1 MSLVNADKLKASNE
15 LNFIQKQGIADLKL
29 IIKNVTRYILNS
41 IQFKVFV
48 STSVIY
54 LYFNHHNFQNENY
67 LTIKGYSYG
76 IKDLIL
82 CNLLLTKVIIVI
94 KSLCNQSHLKQ
105 NISDFIISYVI
116 PLKKKDSQEI
126 VTELVKMKQ
135 KLLDDITPPS
145 ELPLLKKLFPDDY
158 LPEEGIASETLL
170 QNLNQILKL
179 KNDNKNLLELKSEF
193 TPYSQEEALMGK
205 LSGAVYH
212 NETELINLQ
221 SIVFKKFILGNQL
234 HPDCFPVLRY
244 LDAFL
249 VKQSI
254 LLYSSADEDEGYDI
268 NDLCGVT
275 TSGGT
280 ESILLACLCARN
292 YWYHMNPQLKNKK
305 LKIIM
310 PESAHAAFYKAA
322 AYFNMECV
330 LLPLTNDYV
339 ADASVLQKLVT
350 KHKGSVCLLVS
361 SAPNF
366 PYGTTDPFSMFNLLS
381 EKHGIPWHI
390 DCCLGSYLNPFLR
403 DASIKPSF
411 SKLNCW
417 SLSADL
423 HKYGYSAKGVS
434 VLMSRNKNYRKY
446 QYYTQTNWNGG
457 LYGSP
462 TLAGSR
468 PGALV
473 AVAAFTILYMGKN
486 GYKKCGLEISD
497 SVIELK
503 KFIDKKIVIKLEN
516 GTIIESP
523 LKILGDPKICVVAF
537 TFKDSNES
545 CYFLGDLL
553 AKKFGYHL
561 SPLQKPSA
569 LHYAITRLSST
580 NENIIKFEKCL
591 VDALK
596 EYYEQKLVDSGNSM
610 EQKNDG
616 DTAAL
621 YGIAGSTVT
630 AGVAGKVI
638 ETFLD
643 VLYE

>member
-1 MSLVNADKLKASNE
+1 MSEKSKASNE

-29 IIKNVTRYILNS
+29 IIKNVIRYILNS
-41 IQFKVFV
+41 VQFMVFV
-48 STSVIY
+48 FTSTFYVCY
-54 LYFNHHNFQNENY
+54 NYQKYQNESN
-67 LTIKGYSYG
+67 LSIKGYKFTF
-76 IKDLIL
+76 KDLLL
-82 CNLLLTKVIIVI
+82 CNLILSKVFIVV
-94 KSLCNQSHLKQ
+94 KSVSNQSDLKQ
-105 NISDFIISYVI
+105 SISDFIISYVI
-116 PLKKKDSQEI
+116 PLKKKDSEEI
-126 VTELVKMKQ
+126 VTELKTMKQ
-135 KLLDDITPPS
+135 KLLDDINPPS
-145 ELPLLKKLFPDDY
+145 QLLLLKKLFPDDA
-158 LPEEGIASETLL
+158 LPEEGMPAEILL
-170 QNLNQILKL
+170 QNLNEILNL
-179 KNDNKNLLELKSEF
+179 KNDNKNLLELKSAF

-205 LSGAVYH
+205 LSGGVYH
-212 NETELINLQ
+212 NDTELINLQ

-249 VKQSI
+249 VKQSMR
-254 LLYSSADEDEGYDI
+254 LYSSAAETDGYNI
-268 NDLCGVT
+268 SDLCGVT

-310 PESAHAAFYKAA
+310 PESAHAAFYKAG

-330 LLPLTNDYV
+330 LLPLTKDYV
-339 ADASVLQKLVT
+339 SDANVLQQLVN
-350 KHKGSVCLLVS
+350 KHKGTVCLLVS

-381 EKHGIPWHI
+381 EKQGIPWHV

-403 DASIKPSF
+403 DESIKPSF

-417 SLSADL
+417 SLSTDL

-434 VLMSRNKNYRKY
+434 VLLSRNKNYRKY

-468 PGALV
+468 PGSLV
-473 AVAAFTILYMGKN
+473 AVAAFTMLYMGKN
-486 GYKKCGLEISD
+486 GYNKFGIEISD
-497 SVIELK
+497 SVLELK
-503 KFIDKKIVIKLEN
+503 KFIEKQIVIKLEN

-523 LKILGDPKICVVAF
+523 LKILGDPKICVIAF

-569 LHYAITRLSST
+569 LHYAITRLSCT
-580 NENIIKFEKCL
+580 KENIMRFEKCL
-591 VDALK
+591 IEALTY
-596 EYYEQKLVDSGNSM
+596 YYEQRLADDSNSLKK
-610 EQKNDG
+610 KNDG

-621 YGIAGSTVT
+621 YGIAGSTIT